1 MTKPKVYLHIG
12 EPKSGTTYLQEIV
25 WRNREALRRQGL
37 RLPGTGVHDHFRA
50 AQDLRDAAQAAD
62 DPAPPWRG
70 EWDELA
76 REAMR
81 WSGATLISQEHLCGA
96 TDTQVMRAMHSLL
109 GAEVHVIVTV
119 RDFASLLPAEWQETV
134 KHRNG
139 RAWPR
144 WLADI
149 VATETRDPIG
159 PRARWFWTAHDTN
172 SVLRRWGAALSPE
185 RVHVVTV
192 PRTRTQPL
200 LLWERFASVL
210 GIDAASV
217 DTSDVRSNATLGM
230 VETELLRRL
239 NARLPDE
246 IPQWYYVTEIKE
258 HLAQQVLA
266 ARPAG
271 ARPQLPDKYASWA
284 QARSE
289 RVIETLVAQGYDI
302 VGDVNDLRPSAE
314 PRVEPPAPTS
324 AQLLDA
330 ALDALAG
337 SILGQ
342 YRNRSSSWRGLR
354 VAHLAP
360 LAAAPRVRRTA
371 RRLASRLR

>member
-1 MTKPKVYLHIG
+1 VSRPKVFLHVG

-25 WRNREALRRQGL
+25 WRNREVLRRQGL
-37 RLPGTGVHDHFRA
+37 RLPGAGVNDHFRA
-50 AQDLRDAAQAAD
+50 AQDLRDVAQPAD

-76 REAMR
+76 REILR
-81 WSGATLISQEHLCGA
+81 GPGAALISQEHLCGA
-96 TDTQVMRAMHSLL
+96 TEAQVMRAMHSLL
-109 GAEVHVIVTV
+109 GAEVHVVLTV

-139 RAWPR
+139 RAWHR

-149 VATETRDPIG
+149 AETETRVPTG
-159 PRARWFWTAHDTN
+159 SRARWFWTAHDTTH
-172 SVLRRWGAALSPE
+172 VLRRWTSALPAE

-192 PRTRTQPL
+192 PQSREHPQ

-210 GIDAASV
+210 DVDAASV
-217 DTSDVRSNATLGM
+217 DTTDVRSNATLGV

-239 NARLPDE
+239 NLRLSDE
-246 IPQWYYVTEIKE
+246 IPQWYYVTEVKE

-266 ARPAG
+266 ARAAG
-271 ARPQLPDKYASWA
+271 ARPQLPEKYAAWA
-284 QARSE
+284 QDRSAH
-289 RVIETLVAQGYDI
+289 VVASLVAQGYDI
-302 VGDVNDLRPSAE
+302 VGDLADLH
-314 PRVEPPAPTS
+314 PARTDAATPATPTS

-337 SILGQ
+337 VVRDQ
-342 YRNRSSSWRGLR
+342 YRGRSTAWRGLR
-354 VAHLAP
+354 MAHLVP
-360 LAAAPRVRRTA
+360 RAAAPRVRRTA
-371 RRLASRLR
+371 RRLAARLR